1 MSKNST
7 LQQVISITPKDARK
21 LHVETLLQSC
31 KVAQKQG
38 ASRQSLAAAT
48 YLSDLVPIC
57 AKAGIQVEAA
67 VQEVVA
73 DILWAQGERGT
84 SIRMLQ
90 QLSIQKQAG
99 GERGSVQKSTILAKL
114 VSTPTLYLLHN

>member
-1 MSKNST
+1 M
-7 LQQVISITPKDARK
+7 QGR
-21 LHVETLLQSC
+21 
-31 KVAQKQG
+31 QKQG

-48 YLSDLVPIC
+48 YLSDLVPVC
-57 AKAGIQVEAA
+57 AKDGIHVEAA

-90 QLSIQKQAG
+90 QLSTQKL
-99 GERGSVQKSTILAKL
+99 GSVEKGSLQRSTILAKL
-114 VSTPTLYLLHN
+114 VCSSNFTRKCR